1 MYRDI
6 FKMLITKK
14 NRIETNITRL
24 HQFFEFISPTISF
37 LQSDI
42 LFHLRSQLKNS
53 LTGLIYNESFEV
65 LCDYNTRSINRYFKD
80 WENDED
86 CTISVLDWIQPN
98 IPLLIVP
105 AEYQD
110 KIPSVLL
117 SEKVANLE
125 DDIFTPSGEDNYID
139 FSYKNAEYHYAHYTL
154 LNYVFNKFMNDI
166 LSSKYDTNKGA
177 IFGDLYNNYFR
188 KQVSFYKERMMK
200 LALLSSNPDIQERAK
215 MILTTSDF
223 IYCEDSYTETHH
235 RRVLF
240 TSEYFVQG
248 GDQLDRTAH
257 MFKSSHR
264 DNMLNEMRDI
274 HNPLF
279 NKYID
284 IMKARIANSNIDT
297 NIHDENS

>member
-125 DDIFTPSGEDNYID
+125 DDLFTPSGEDSYID

-166 LSSKYDTNKGA
+166 LSSKYNTNKGA

-235 RRVLF
+235 CRVLF

-248 GDQLDRTAH
+248 GDQLDRSAH

-284 IMKARIANSNIDT
+284 IMKARIANSNVDT

>member
-1 MYRDI
+1 
-6 FKMLITKK
+6 MLITKK

-24 HQFFEFISPTISF
+24 HQFFEIITPSISF
-37 LQSDI
+37 LQSDV

-125 DDIFTPSGEDNYID
+125 DDLFAPSGEDSYID

-166 LSSKYDTNKGA
+166 LSSKYNTNKGA

-235 RRVLF
+235 CRVLF

-284 IMKARIANSNIDT
+284 IMKARIANSNVDT

>member
-125 DDIFTPSGEDNYID
+125 DDLFAPSGEDNYID

-166 LSSKYDTNKGA
+166 LSSKYNTNKGA
-177 IFGDLYNNYFR
+177 IFGDIYNNYFR

-235 RRVLF
+235 CRVLF

-248 GDQLDRTAH
+248 GDQLDRSAH

-284 IMKARIANSNIDT
+284 IMKARIANSNVDT